1 MADLLTPDWGSPP
14 ADWTLPSGTLH
25 LWRVSLADPEG
36 LVERFYALL
45 SDDERACADR
55 FRFADDRR
63 CFVISHGALRVILGY
78 YTGRDPTRLRFD
90 RGPHGKPALRSGHG
104 PHFNL
109 AHSGDLALL
118 ALSPD
123 HEVGVDVEQWRAVA
137 DYDSI
142 AARFF
147 SPAEQDV
154 LRGLPASARARAF
167 LIGWTRKEA
176 VMKALGLGVA
186 QSPES
191 IEVSLEEGRAVVL
204 RIAGRPAVQW
214 TMITFAP
221 APGFIG
227 ALAIQAP
234 SSALSFWEWAD
245 GFKGVL
251 T

>member
-1 MADLLTPDWGSPP
+1 MADLLTPDWEPPP

-25 LWRVSLADPEG
+25 LWRVGLADPASLAEQ
-36 LVERFYALL
+36 LYALL
-45 SDDERACADR
+45 SDDERARADR
-55 FRFADDRR
+55 FRFTDDRR
-63 CFVISHGALRVILGY
+63 CFVISHGVLRVVLGC
-78 YTGRDPTRLRFD
+78 YTRRDPTSLRFD
-90 RGPHGKPALRSGHG
+90 LGPHGKPALRDGHG
-104 PHFNL
+104 LHFNL
-109 AHSGDLALL
+109 THSGDLALI

-123 HEVGVDVEQWRAVA
+123 REVGVDVEQWRIVP

-147 SPAEQDV
+147 SPAEQEM
-154 LRGLPASARARAF
+154 LRGLPPPARARAF

-204 RIAGRPAVQW
+204 RIAGRPADQW
-214 TMITFAP
+214 SMTAFAP

-227 ALAIQAP
+227 ALAMQGP
-234 SSALSFWEWAD
+234 PSALSFWERAD